1 VFGGA
6 FFAGEALKVPGKS
19 ERQRVSEIVHGIG
32 ENRDAVGEDPTN
44 YLNDRECEIEKERDF
59 QVLAAVIMIV
69 LAGHEVGR
77 RVSGEFGRTI
87 LT

>member
-1 VFGGA
+1 
-6 FFAGEALKVPGKS
+6 
-19 ERQRVSEIVHGIG
+19 
-32 ENRDAVGEDPTN
+32 
-44 YLNDRECEIEKERDF
+44 
-59 QVLAAVIMIV
+59 VIMIV

>member
-32 ENRDAVGEDPTN
+32 ENRDAVGEDPP
-44 YLNDRECEIEKERDF
+44 I
-59 QVLAAVIMIV
+59 ISMIV
-69 LAGHEVGR
+69 KARLRKNATFR
-77 RVSGEFGRTI
+77 FS
-87 LT
+87 LP

>member
-32 ENRDAVGEDPTN
+32 ENRDAVGEDPP
-44 YLNDRECEIEKERDF
+44 IISM
-59 QVLAAVIMIV
+59 AVIMIV